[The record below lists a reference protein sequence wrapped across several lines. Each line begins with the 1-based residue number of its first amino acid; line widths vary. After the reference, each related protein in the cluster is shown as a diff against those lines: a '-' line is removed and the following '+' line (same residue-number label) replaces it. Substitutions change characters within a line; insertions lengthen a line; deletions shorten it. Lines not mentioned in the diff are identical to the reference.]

1 MFANCIYHFTNV
13 TVIPEASPQRKSQ
26 IWDGERNFELDCYSD
41 QMDLG
46 HEFVYHVDFPVLR
59 FCVLVEMLKWK
70 TALFDTKKSWCR
82 YNVYRTGTPQLPM
95 QVLCKLGKSPPT
107 LLYFLPLSSSL
118 LAGEIKTSRI
128 PIIQIYLC
136 LNTTMWLQ

>member
-1 MFANCIYHFTNV
+1 MISSWIVKVKVLLKLNLFANCIYHFTNV

-41 QMDLG
+41 QMDPG

-70 TALFDTKKSWCR
+70 IAFFDTKKSWCR

-107 LLYFLPLSSSL
+107 LSSL
-118 LAGEIKTSRI
+118 FFAL
-128 PIIQIYLC
+128 IILVVSGR
-136 LNTTMWLQ
+136 N